1 MASTRPTPPVLPNM
15 RASRWARSSP
25 SGEAGGSSMVPGSF
39 SVVCTSTT
47 MVVFAP
53 WYSAKASSRTASAA
67 SGTNHNGAKNGRLW
81 RLIPGASM
89 ARMIARCAAAA
100 ELACIV
106 VACAR
111 RREGPQPPRP
121 RIFPTLS
128 VPCLLGSD
136 IGGSM
141 SPGGQ
146 TTVIQRILERR
157 AERPP
162 TTHEETTATIAVM
175 LRVVPPPQALLV
187 CQDAQLRRE
196 FERRITADML
206 DCQSLSDEGEAVQR
220 VKTLERAVVVTD
232 SLELVR
238 NLRARPAERAPYILF
253 ISELDEDRER
263 EAGLRAGA
271 DDCVGRRAS
280 EREIDARIGVARRIA
295 ELEAVLRVT
304 LAENRKLSATDDL
317 TRLASRRFFS
327 KHFPREIERAARYGR
342 ALALILCDIDLFKAI
357 NDSHGHAAGDQI
369 LKQFGA

>member
-1 MASTRPTPPVLPNM
+1 
-15 RASRWARSSP
+15 
-25 SGEAGGSSMVPGSF
+25 
-39 SVVCTSTT
+39 
-47 MVVFAP
+47 
-53 WYSAKASSRTASAA
+53 
-67 SGTNHNGAKNGRLW
+67 
-81 RLIPGASM
+81 
-89 ARMIARCAAAA
+89 
-100 ELACIV
+100 
-106 VACAR
+106 
-111 RREGPQPPRP
+111 
-121 RIFPTLS
+121 
-128 VPCLLGSD
+128 
-136 IGGSM
+136 M
-141 SPGGQ
+141 SPVGGQ

-187 CQDAQLRRE
+187 CHDAQLRRE

-206 DCQSLSDEGEAVQR
+206 DCQSLSDEGEALQR
-220 VKTLERAVVVTD
+220 VKALERAVVVTD

-238 NLRARPAERAPYILF
+238 NLRAHRAERAPYILF

-263 EAGLRAGA
+263 EAGLKAGA

-369 LKQFGA
+369 LKQFGARLQRGLRRGVDWVARIGGEEFAIVLPETDYQHALEVARKLRAAIAQAPFSSEGKELQVTASFGMCGLDRVPTGERRLAERVLKIADAALYKSKHSGRNRVTAAMFNAGAD